1 VGWTE
6 TLADLHCDGDLLLR
20 GFQDGTTR
28 LAILIKWTP
37 DRATMVVRG
46 VLEVWEL
53 VNGTPTL
60 RETKVG
66 IEEFLFMKEVL
77 TSEFRKYFQHQTLT
91 TLNL

>member
-1 VGWTE
+1 
-6 TLADLHCDGDLLLR
+6 
-20 GFQDGTTR
+20 
-28 LAILIKWTP
+28 
-37 DRATMVVRG
+37 MVVRG